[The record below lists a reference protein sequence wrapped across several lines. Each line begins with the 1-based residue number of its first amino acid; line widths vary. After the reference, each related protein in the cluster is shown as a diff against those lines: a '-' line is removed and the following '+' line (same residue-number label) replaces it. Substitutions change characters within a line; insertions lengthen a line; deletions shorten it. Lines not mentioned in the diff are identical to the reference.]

1 MSNFMN
7 NGILSSSTITAKAG
21 AALTDPR
28 GRALKF
34 DENGCVVLAD
44 TAGEFVAGI
53 GLLMMDVEVE
63 AGKDVDIQVQDFG
76 YAYAGADIKRGEA
89 LAVDATGALVPAA
102 SGNFIVGVAH
112 EDATADH
119 FFRVR
124 VCMMGYM
131 AAAAAAGGMEA
142 EEIGPD
148 DVITE

>member
-21 AALTDPR
+21 AKLTDPR
-28 GRALKF
+28 GKAVKF
-34 DENGCVVLAD
+34 DDNGAVVLAS

-53 GLLMMDVEVE
+53 ALLTMDAEVE

-76 YAYAGADIKRGEA
+76 YAMAGAEIKRGAA
-89 LAVDATGALVPAA
+89 LAADASGKLVPAA
-102 SGNFIVGVAH
+102 SGNFIIGVAH
-112 EDATADH
+112 EAAAADH

-131 AAAAAAGGMEA
+131 GGAAAGADEGT
-142 EEIGPD
+142 D
-148 DVITE
+148 DETTV